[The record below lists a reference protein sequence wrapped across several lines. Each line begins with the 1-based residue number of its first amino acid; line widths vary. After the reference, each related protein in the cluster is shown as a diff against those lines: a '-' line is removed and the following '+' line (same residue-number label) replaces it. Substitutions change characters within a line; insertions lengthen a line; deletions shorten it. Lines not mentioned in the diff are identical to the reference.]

1 MSGSEFTV
9 ACIGLGHRLAQV
21 GLHLVEVAPDIRLAA
36 YVDPAPTGLA
46 RLQRHGIDPE
56 PHVDAASMLAA
67 VKPDAVMIG
76 SPNHL
81 HLEHIRLALASPA
94 RIFCEKP
101 VVRTVE
107 ESFAL
112 AELLAHLPADRLV
125 VGLVLRALPV
135 VKEALARVR
144 AGELGVVTSFDAS
157 EHLHP
162 EHGGFLR
169 RDWRRYRRYAGSYL
183 LDKCCH
189 DLDLLNAVAGARP
202 RRIASFAANRIFTA
216 DRQGAAD
223 PARYRAWRA
232 GWEGGERIFDSDADT
247 ADVQTLML
255 EYENGVLGTFHT
267 NSHVDPPRRAWFVA
281 GTAAAMDV
289 DLRKA
294 SLHLRRAHRSGN
306 SAGDEEEPADV
317 ICRFDRG
324 GPRDHHGADPAM
336 ARDLV
341 AAWRDE
347 APFPVSAREALV
359 AGLTVM
365 AADEAAARGTVV
377 DMTSTWRRFDAL
389 LPPGQSPISA
399 TDDAPCAS
407 GP

>member
-21 GLHLVEVAPDIRLAA
+21 ALHLTQAAPEVRLAA
-36 YVDPAPTGLA
+36 YFDPAPTGLA

-56 PHVDAASMLAA
+56 RHADAGSMLAA

-81 HLEHIRLALASPA
+81 HLEHIRLALASAA

-101 VVRTVE
+101 VVRTE
-107 ESFAL
+107 DESFAL
-112 AELLAHLPADRLV
+112 AELLAQLPEDRLI

-135 VKEALARVR
+135 VKEALAQVR
-144 AGELGVVTSFDAS
+144 SGGLGVVTSFEAS

-189 DLDLLNAVAGARP
+189 DLDLLNALADARP
-202 RRIASFAANRIFTA
+202 RRVASFAANRIFTA
-216 DRQGAAD
+216 GREQSAD
-223 PARYRAWRA
+223 PTHYRAWRA

-255 EYENGVLGTFHT
+255 EYENGVIGTFHT

-289 DLRKA
+289 DLRNA
-294 SLHLRRAHRSGN
+294 TLHLRQARLGGSSAEDGGRADLIH
-306 SAGDEEEPADV
+306 
-317 ICRFDRG
+317 RFDSG

-336 ARDLV
+336 ARDLM
-341 AAWRDE
+341 AAWRDT

-365 AADEAAARGTVV
+365 AADEAAATGSLV
-377 DMTSTWRRFDAL
+377 DMTPTWKRFDGV
-389 LPPGQSPISA
+389 LPPLP
-399 TDDAPCAS
+399 DLRLPV
-407 GP
+407 GPEPLS